1 LCATLGVTPR
11 HVGGVVFLR
20 LNPAAL
26 APFASLTA
34 ATMDTR
40 YDLERF
46 AILIHAARDFLA
58 RGNSSLDLTPFAAA
72 RSGVLDATI
81 ADYPLP
87 SQAAGY
93 PLVSVARTNIVF
105 HAIVEYLI
113 SQGMI
118 RERLAIQLG
127 PRAPGNAASTS
138 GIWLGPWTAD
148 SIAIGVLAG
157 PQAAATL
164 ITRFGPQAD
173 AIYYPYPLPYS
184 TRPSSA
190 HEADDP
196 QMLLIVQDRDAPCA
210 RRVDAAARLAAAVCD
225 GAIAPL
231 RGS

>member
-1 LCATLGVTPR
+1 
-11 HVGGVVFLR
+11 
-20 LNPAAL
+20 
-26 APFASLTA
+26 
-34 ATMDTR
+34 MDTR

-46 AILIHAARDFLA
+46 AILIHAAPDFLA

-138 GIWLGPWTAD
+138 GIWLGP
-148 SIAIGVLAG
+148 
-157 PQAAATL
+157 
-164 ITRFGPQAD
+164 
-173 AIYYPYPLPYS
+173 
-184 TRPSSA
+184 
-190 HEADDP
+190 
-196 QMLLIVQDRDAPCA
+196 
-210 RRVDAAARLAAAVCD
+210 
-225 GAIAPL
+225 
-231 RGS
+231 